1 MPRNLL
7 PKEHGF
13 HCSLLPISNNS
24 RFSTNGIRTC
34 NSLNGN
40 HSTVKKINF
49 SGPKQTWSHAF
60 MSLSEV
66 GGGKNPIMSETSVCV
81 YIFQLCCR
89 LWIIQTIIQEQPH
102 LDPKLHSF
110 LSRLLQQNLKMKNIL
125 ATKMWLCWNL
135 GETAKTT
142 APSLLSQVEKRIRC
156 MIP

>member
-1 MPRNLL
+1 MPRNLCQKSTVFIATYY
-7 PKEHGF
+7 PFPIPDSVQMGF
-13 HCSLLPISNNS
+13 EPVTLWD
-24 RFSTNGIRTC
+24 
-34 NSLNGN
+34 LNGN
-40 HSTVKKINF
+40 HSAVKKIKF

-66 GGGKNPIMSETSVCV
+66 GEGKNPIMSETSVCV

-135 GETAKTT
+135 GETAMTT
-142 APSLLSQVEKRIRC
+142 APSLLR
-156 MIP
+156 